1 MVARWMVTDDGA
13 TSHGENLMSFRIT
26 GLDPAPFISLYGL
39 DEASLKARGVLR
51 MEATDDSGFPERVE
65 VRAARRGE
73 SLLLLNY
80 MHQPANTPYRS
91 SHAIFVREGAMTA
104 YDAYDEIPEVLR
116 VRTISLRGFD
126 RHDHIADA
134 LVVDGATLDEAIE
147 RMFATSS
154 VSYLHAHYAGYGCY
168 AARVDRA

>member
-1 MVARWMVTDDGA
+1 
-13 TSHGENLMSFRIT
+13 MSFRIT
-26 GLDPAPFISLYGL
+26 GLDPAPFVSLYGL
-39 DEASLKARGVLR
+39 DEASLKARGVIR
-51 MEATDDSGFPERVE
+51 MEATDDTGFPERVE

-91 SHAIFVREGAMTA
+91 SHAIFVREGATMP
-104 YDAYDEIPEVLR
+104 YDACDDIPEVLR

-126 RHDHIADA
+126 RHHHIADA
-134 LVVDGATLDEAIE
+134 LVVNGTALEEAID
-147 RMFATSS
+147 RLFSVSA

-168 AARVDRA
+168 AARVDRV

>member
-1 MVARWMVTDDGA
+1 
-13 TSHGENLMSFRIT
+13 MSFRMT
-26 GLDPAPFISLYGL
+26 GLDPAPFIPLYGL
-39 DEASLKARGVLR
+39 DEAALKDRGIIR
-51 MEATDDSGFPERVE
+51 MEATDDTGFPERVE

-80 MHQPANTPYRS
+80 MHQPAHTPYRS
-91 SHAIFVREGAMTA
+91 SHAIFVREGAMTP
-104 YDAYDEIPEVLR
+104 YEGHDEIPDVLR

-134 LVVDGATLDEAIE
+134 MVVDGASLADAIE
-147 RMFATSS
+147 RLFKVSA